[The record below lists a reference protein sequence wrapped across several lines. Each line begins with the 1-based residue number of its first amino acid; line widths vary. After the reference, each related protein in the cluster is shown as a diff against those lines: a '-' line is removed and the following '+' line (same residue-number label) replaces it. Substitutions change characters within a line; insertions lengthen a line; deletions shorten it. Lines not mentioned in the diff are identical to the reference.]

1 MHPIEIIHN
10 TPKWYD
16 WTRVDFKKDKDI
28 LLQYQLIAIPDPTGE
43 KWAIYPISIIAKDLL
58 ENSNENDFI
67 LNDYPVYATTGSED
81 LIELAAEI
89 RVWAKTLNKVN
100 TSMVYH
106 SIEDLTLKDAK
117 DYITILTKYI
127 DALTN
132 QLIVFTNSTLE
143 EDWLKCSP
151 PMVYKRL
158 EVLFMLNKAETEY
171 AYRIRNSKLS
181 IVK

>member
-28 LLQYQLIAIPDPTGE
+28 LLQNQLITIPDPTGE
-43 KWAIYPISIIAKDLL
+43 KWAIYPISVIPKDLQ
-58 ENSNENDFI
+58 ENISEDIFI
-67 LNDYPVYATTGSED
+67 HDDWPVYVTTGSD
-81 LIELAAEI
+81 DSIELNAEI
-89 RVWAKTLNKVN
+89 GVWVKTLNKVN
-100 TSMVYH
+100 TTMVYH
-106 SIEDLTLKDAK
+106 SIDDLSLKNAK

-132 QLIVFTNSTLE
+132 QLIVFANSTLE
-143 EDWLKCSP
+143 KDWIEWFP
-151 PMVYKRL
+151 PMAYKRL
-158 EVLFMLNKAETEY
+158 EVITMLNKAEAEY

>member
-28 LLQYQLIAIPDPTGE
+28 LLQNQLITIPDPTGE
-43 KWAIYPISIIAKDLL
+43 KWAIYPISVIPKDLQGNIS
-58 ENSNENDFI
+58 EDIFI
-67 LNDYPVYATTGSED
+67 HDDCPVYVTTGSD
-81 LIELAAEI
+81 DFTELNAEI
-89 RVWAKTLNKVN
+89 GVWVKTLNKVN
-100 TSMVYH
+100 TTMVYH

-143 EDWLKCSP
+143 EDWLKCFP
-151 PMVYKRL
+151 TMGYKRL

>member
-1 MHPIEIIHN
+1 MHPIEIINN
-10 TPKWYD
+10 TPKWHD

-28 LLQYQLIAIPDPTGE
+28 LLQNQLITIPDPTGE
-43 KWAIYPISIIAKDLL
+43 KWAIYPISVIPKDLQ
-58 ENSNENDFI
+58 ENISEDIFI
-67 LNDYPVYATTGSED
+67 HDDCPVYVTTGSD
-81 LIELAAEI
+81 DFTELNAEI
-89 RVWAKTLNKVN
+89 GIWTRTLNKVN
-100 TSMVYH
+100 TSVVYH

-151 PMVYKRL
+151 HMGYKRL

>member
-1 MHPIEIIHN
+1 MHPIEIINN
-10 TPKWYD
+10 TPKWHD
-16 WTRVDFKKDKDI
+16 WTRVDFMKDKNI
-28 LLQYQLIAIPDPTGE
+28 LLQYQLIAIPDVTSE
-43 KWAIYPISIIAKDLL
+43 KWSVYPTNIISIDSHGNIS
-58 ENSNENDFI
+58 EGIFI
-67 LNDYPVYATTGSED
+67 DDDWPVYVTTGSD
-81 LIELAAEI
+81 NSIELAAEI
-89 RVWAKTLNKVN
+89 RVWDKALNKVN
-100 TSMVYH
+100 TTMVYH

>member
-1 MHPIEIIHN
+1 MHPIEIINN
-10 TPKWYD
+10 TPKWHD
-16 WTRVDFKKDKDI
+16 WVRIDLEKDKDI
-28 LLQYQLIAIPDPTGE
+28 LLHNQLIALPDPTGE
-43 KWAIYPISIIAKDLL
+43 KWAVYPI
-58 ENSNENDFI
+58 DFI
-67 LNDYPVYATTGSED
+67 SEFLQENPTEHFIILDGTPIYATTGSNNP
-81 LIELAAEI
+81 IALAAEI
-89 RVWAKTLNKVN
+89 RVCAKTLKNVN
-100 TSMVYH
+100 TKIVYH
-106 SIEDLTLKDAK
+106 SIEDLALKDAK